1 MRKPERLLVAS
12 DAMRITREMY
22 DDMVAHARAEAPN
35 ECCGMVAS
43 RDDEAVRVFRTTNVE
58 ASPFRF
64 VIDGAEQLQVYNEI
78 ESEGLDL
85 GAIYHS
91 HTRTAP
97 QPSQTDINFSRA
109 WPGVLWIIVGL
120 AEDDAEVRTWQIE
133 NGQVSEAELVV
144 E

>member
-1 MRKPERLLVAS
+1 
-12 DAMRITREMY
+12 
-22 DDMVAHARAEAPN
+22 
-35 ECCGMVAS
+35 MVAS
-43 RDDEAVRVFRTTNVE
+43 RDDEAVRVYRTTNVE
-58 ASPFRF
+58 ASPLRF

-97 QPSQTDINFSRA
+97 QPSQTDVNFSRA

>member
-1 MRKPERLLVAS
+1 
-12 DAMRITREMY
+12 MRITREMY
-22 DDMVAHARAEAPN
+22 DEMVAHARDEAPN

-43 RDDEAVRVFRTTNVE
+43 ENGDARRVYRTTNVE

-64 VIDGAEQLQVYNEI
+64 VIDGAEQLRIYNEI
-78 ESEGLDL
+78 EGDGLDL

-91 HTRTAP
+91 HTRTEP
-97 QPSQTDINFSRA
+97 RPSQADINFSRA

-120 AEDDAEVRTWQIE
+120 SGDDAEVRTWQIE